1 MTGVHLTEVSE
12 EELNLIA
19 QFGVNVAH
27 CPKSNL
33 KLGCGIAPILA
44 MEQKGLNIALGTDGP
59 ASNNELDMLGEAK
72 MASLLAKGSNRRATA
87 LPAETCLEM
96 ATLNGARALG
106 LEDEIGSLE
115 VGKTA
120 DIVAIEMD
128 RIDNL
133 PAYNPL
139 VQILYSGNKTQI
151 TNVWVSGRQ
160 LVKNRRLLTMDEDR
174 LVEKSEKWKKRISD
188 FNQSRSS

>member
-1 MTGVHLTEVSE
+1 MNSKAFESK
-12 EELNLIA
+12 
-19 QFGVNVAH
+19 F
-27 CPKSNL
+27 
-33 KLGCGIAPILA
+33 APS
-44 MEQKGLNIALGTDGP
+44 K
-59 ASNNELDMLGEAK
+59 
-72 MASLLAKGSNRRATA
+72 
-87 LPAETCLEM
+87 
-96 ATLNGARALG
+96 G

-151 TNVWVSGRQ
+151 ANVWVSGRQ

-174 LVEKSEKWKKRISD
+174 LVENSEKWKKRITD

>member
-1 MTGVHLTEVSE
+1 
-12 EELNLIA
+12 
-19 QFGVNVAH
+19 
-27 CPKSNL
+27 
-33 KLGCGIAPILA
+33 
-44 MEQKGLNIALGTDGP
+44 MEQKGLNIALGTDGA

-72 MASLLAKGSNRRATA
+72 MASLLAKGSNRKATA

-120 DIVAIEMD
+120 DIAAIEMD

-151 TNVWVSGRQ
+151 ANVWVSGRQ

-174 LVEKSEKWKKRISD
+174 LVEKSEKWKKRIFD
-188 FNQSRSS
+188 FNHSRAS